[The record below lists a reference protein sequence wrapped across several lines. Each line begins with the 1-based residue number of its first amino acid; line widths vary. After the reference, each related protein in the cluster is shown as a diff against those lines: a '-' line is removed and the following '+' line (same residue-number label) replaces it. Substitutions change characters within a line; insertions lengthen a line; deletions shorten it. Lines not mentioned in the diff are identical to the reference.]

1 MSKRIPKYKI
11 EKVDELPP
19 LKRKVAE
26 TLYDE
31 IVRDILNRPKGFYLV
46 EVEGRKLKAI
56 YPAIKKRIIKNS
68 LPLRLHVRSG
78 NLYIEKTQ

>member
-11 EKVDELPP
+11 EKVEELPP

-31 IVRDILNRPKGFYLV
+31 IVRDILSKPKGYYMV

-56 YPAIKKRIIKNS
+56 YPAIKKRIIRGS
-68 LPLRLHVRSG
+68 LPLKLHVRSG
-78 NLYIEKTQ
+78 SLFIEKIQ